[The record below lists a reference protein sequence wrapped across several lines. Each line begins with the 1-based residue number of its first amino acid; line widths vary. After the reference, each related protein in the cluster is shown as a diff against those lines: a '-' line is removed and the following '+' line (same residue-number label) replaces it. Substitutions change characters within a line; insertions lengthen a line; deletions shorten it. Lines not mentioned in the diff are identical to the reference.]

1 MNTNTQSTGSLVF
14 LSTQLLEESLHE
26 HPASL
31 APDHCPSCW
40 TRKMALELI
49 EWMRASA
56 ATPFAD
62 ELKAA

>member
-49 EWMRASA
+49 EWMRSSSPTPLVEERA
-56 ATPFAD
+56 AA
-62 ELKAA
+62 